1 LPRAWRFL
9 LAGSLLL
16 ASCVRVEEPERRR
29 FAADVRVPAADIYL
43 PPETETIESTVPR
56 HATLDSLLRAHHLQE
71 QLVVE
76 AIAVA
81 RDVFDPRHLRADQPY
96 RLVRS
101 LDGLLREFEYEI
113 DADRF
118 LRIISR
124 DHARPDALD
133 AQVVAYDKQTEL
145 AAIDARIDGDHTS
158 LISSIDGAGEQIQLA
173 LELADIFSGQVDF
186 HTELQPGDGFRVLFE
201 KSSRDGQFSS
211 YGAILGASIDVGG
224 RRLQAIRWIDP
235 STGKA
240 AYYDETGR
248 SLKRFFLK
256 SPLKFEPRVT
266 STFSTRRFHPID
278 HVYKA
283 HLGVDYG
290 APTGSSV
297 VAVANGVVVAA
308 GYSGAGGNTVHL
320 LHPGGFETYYLH
332 LSAFGPGIHAGARV
346 GQGQL
351 IGRVGMTGSATGP
364 HLDYRLKR
372 NGAFVNPVAVHSR
385 QAPGDPIPAT
395 ELGAFKTSCD
405 ALLSRLS
412 HTLLAEAPHQAPD
425 AVHAK

>member
-16 ASCVRVEEPERRR
+16 TSCARTEPARRR
-29 FAADVRVPAADIYL
+29 SPSDVYL
-43 PPETETIESTVPR
+43 PRETETIEAIVPR

-76 AIAVA
+76 AVAVV
-81 RDVFDPRHLRADQPY
+81 RDVFDPRQLRADRPY
-96 RLVRS
+96 RIVRS
-101 LDGLLREFEYEI
+101 LDGLLREFEYQI

-124 DHARPDALD
+124 DRARPAELD
-133 AQVVAYDKQTEL
+133 AQVLAYDKQTEV
-145 AAIDARIDGDHTS
+145 AAIDARIDAEHTS
-158 LISSIDGAGEQIQLA
+158 LIASIDGAGEKIQLA
-173 LELADIFSGQVDF
+173 MELADVFSGQVDF
-186 HTELQPGDGFRVLFE
+186 HTELQPGDSFRVLFE
-201 KSSRDGQFSS
+201 KSSRDGEFSS

-224 RRLQAIRWIDP
+224 RRLEAIRWIDP

-240 AYYDETGR
+240 AYYDENGR

-266 STFSTRRFHPID
+266 SQFSTRRFHPID

-297 VAVANGVVVAA
+297 VAVAAGAVVAA

-320 LHPGGFETYYLH
+320 KHPGGFETYYLH
-332 LSAFGPGIHAGARV
+332 LSAFGPGIRAGAHV
-346 GQGQL
+346 AQGQL

-364 HLDYRLKR
+364 HLDYRLKK

-385 QAPGDPIPAT
+385 QAPGEPIPAVQLT
-395 ELGAFKTSCD
+395 AFKSSCD
-405 ALLSRLS
+405 SVLSRLS
-412 HTLLAEAPHQAPD
+412 TTLLAEVPRQKPD
-425 AVHAK
+425 AVPAIK

>member
-16 ASCVRVEEPERRR
+16 ASCVRTEPERRR
-29 FAADVRVPAADIYL
+29 SGADVYL
-43 PPETETIESTVPR
+43 PRETETIEATVPR
-56 HATLDSLLRAHHLQE
+56 HATLDSLLRAHHLQDR
-71 QLVVE
+71 LVVE
-76 AIAVA
+76 AVAVA
-81 RDVFDPRHLRADQPY
+81 RDVFDPRRLRADRPY

-118 LRIISR
+118 LRIISP
-124 DHARPDALD
+124 DLSRPAQLD
-133 AQVVAYDKQTEL
+133 AQVVAYDKQTEV
-145 AAIDARIDGDHTS
+145 AAIDARVDADHPS
-158 LISSIDGAGEQIQLA
+158 LIASLDAAGEKIQLA
-173 LELADIFSGQVDF
+173 LELADVFSGQVDF
-186 HTELQPGDGFRVLFE
+186 HTELQPGDGFRVLVE
-201 KSSRDGQFSS
+201 KSSRDGQFSN

-224 RRLQAIRWIDP
+224 RRLQAVRWIDP

-240 AYYDETGR
+240 AYYDGAGR

-297 VAVANGVVVAA
+297 VAVASGVVVAA
-308 GYSGAGGNTVHL
+308 AYSGAGGNTVHL
-320 LHPGGFETYYLH
+320 THPGGFETYYLH
-332 LSAFGPGIHAGARV
+332 LSAFGPGIQKGARV

-372 NGAFVNPVAVHSR
+372 NGTFVNPVAVHSG
-385 QAPGDPIPAT
+385 QAPGDPIPAAQ
-395 ELGAFKTSCD
+395 LGAFRTSCD
-405 ALLSRLS
+405 AVLTRLS
-412 HTLLAEAPHQAPD
+412 
-425 AVHAK
+425 K